1 MKKEHFDFL
10 KTNKAC
16 ESGLKWAEK
25 QSDLYELWNNC
36 HRGDWLLWLAKK
48 LKVDERKHMLCAA
61 LCAHT
66 VAHLM
71 TDRRSREAVRI
82 AFLWGRGKATD
93 EKLLSARKAAWAATC
108 GCATTAAALAAGDTA
123 LAAASAATWAATRAA
138 DADAADGAARAAALA
153 TAWAAADAAAD
164 RNRLR
169 TAEIARKIL
178 TQEVFEKIA
187 ELS

>member
-10 KTNKAC
+10 KTNQAC
-16 ESGLKWAEK
+16 ESVLEWAEK
-25 QSDLYELWNNC
+25 QSDLYDLWNNC

-66 VAHLM
+66 VVHLM
-71 TDRRSREAVRI
+71 TDARSREAIRI
-82 AFLWGRGKATD
+82 AFLWGRGKATG
-93 EKLLSARKAAWAATC
+93 EQLREARKAA
-108 GCATTAAALAAGDTA
+108 AAAITT
-123 LAAASAATWAATRAA
+123 SA
-138 DADAADGAARAAALA
+138 DADAADAAA
-153 TAWAAADAAAD
+153 AAADADVAWTAAAAAAWAAD
-164 RNRLR
+164 AYNGAYAAYTAGQANELR

>member
-1 MKKEHFDFL
+1 MKKAHFAFL
-10 KTNKAC
+10 KTNRAC
-16 ESGLKWAEK
+16 ESGLEWAET

-36 HRGDWLLWLAKK
+36 HRGDWLLWLANK
-48 LKVDERKHMLCAA
+48 LKVDQKKLALCAA

-66 VAHLM
+66 VVHLM

-93 EKLLSARKAAWAATC
+93 EQLREAREAAWAAW
-108 GCATTAAALAAGDTA
+108 AVADAAAA
-123 LAAASAATWAATRAA
+123 WAANAYAA
-138 DADAADGAARAAALA
+138 DAWAIAATVAARAV
-153 TAWAAADAAAD
+153 AWAAADDAAYAAD
-164 RNRLR
+164 DADARQANALR

-187 ELS
+187 TL